1 MKKQLKILALCTRKD
16 IIVKIEREL
25 SNLELSYHLLELYDC
40 NEIHETLRNTE
51 LDIIAIDMNLPDCEY
66 LSVLKMIKEDY
77 PHLVRILI
85 AEEWSKELVVMTND
99 LVHLIIEKKFL
110 SEMLVNT
117 IIRAEQMR
125 ELLKNDKL
133 TQLINSFDELPIMQN
148 VYIELLHLLQ
158 TPDVPLKKIGDL
170 ISKEYSLT
178 AKVLQVANMSIFAH
192 LGRINNPQQA
202 VVFLGTNVIRAV
214 ILYLQVFSFD
224 TNNPKEFK
232 FINQLESHC
241 LQVSELARKIS
252 SKNQSNNEI
261 NDDTFTAALLHDI
274 GKLIIITKTNKLN
287 EILEYSEKNRCEIW
301 KAELEILGTTHAEIG
316 AYLLSLWGFPSSVV
330 NGVAYH
336 HQASKSKSKE
346 ICPLTFVHIAESLIH
361 QNKLV
366 DESVFY
372 EKIDSAYINS
382 LGLED
387 YAKEIY
393 NQVIESVSAEQ

>member
-1 MKKQLKILALCTRKD
+1 MKKHLKILALCTRKD

-25 SNLELSYHLLELYDC
+25 SNLELAYQLIELYQCD
-40 NEIHETLRNTE
+40 EIHETLKNTE
-51 LDIIAIDMNLPDCEY
+51 LDIIAIDMNIPDCDY
-66 LSVLKMIKEDY
+66 MSILKMLKEDY

-99 LVHLIIEKKFL
+99 LVHLIIEKKYL

-148 VYIELLHLLQ
+148 VYIELLHMLQ

-178 AKVLQVANMSIFAH
+178 AKILQVANMSIFTH

-224 TNNPKEFK
+224 TKNPKQFK

-241 LQVSELARKIS
+241 LHVSELARKIS
-252 SKNQSNNEI
+252 TIYHSNTELQ
-261 NDDTFTAALLHDI
+261 DDTFTTALLHDI
-274 GKLIIITKTNKLN
+274 GKLIIITKTNKLE
-287 EILEYSEKNRCEIW
+287 EIIEYSEKNHCDLW
-301 KAELEILGTTHAEIG
+301 KAELEILGTSHAEIG
-316 AYLLSLWGFPSSVV
+316 AYLLSLWGFPSSVI

-336 HQASKSKSKE
+336 HQASKSKNNEFS
-346 ICPLTFVHIAESLIH
+346 PLTFVHIAESLIH
-361 QNKLV
+361 QNRIV
-366 DESVFY
+366 EESIFM
-372 EKIDSAYINS
+372 EKIDTHYINL

-387 YAKEIY
+387 QINDLYA
-393 NQVIESVSAEQ
+393 QVNESVTTE